1 MWLWREGGILVH
13 FLINSSSFK
22 QKHVRILMCRPC
34 RLVDFKVVPWRWLG
48 MAVSIWLW
56 GIDTWPLRSS
66 CSCCRDMILSSHG
79 RSTWCGCLED
89 VESFKDIIPEWTTCH
104 SLWTWSTIHCTH
116 LHTTY
121 TLQGR
126 NYTTWVETAILYIAK
141 RRVMCSKPLHR
152 DPKDTPK
159 FNFRLRGKGCPT
171 NQSEGR

>member
-1 MWLWREGGILVH
+1 MR
-13 FLINSSSFK
+13 
-22 QKHVRILMCRPC
+22 RPC
-34 RLVDFKVVPWRWLG
+34 RLVDVKIVPWRWLG
-48 MAVSIWLW
+48 MAFSIWLW
-56 GIDTWPLRSS
+56 GIDTWPLRSY

-89 VESFKDIIPEWTTCH
+89 VEILKISYPNGPHATRYD
-104 SLWTWSTIHCTH
+104 
-116 LHTTY
+116 

-171 NQSEGR
+171 NSEWREVKVHGKKWKEKELNENERNMGRNERCKTTWGRNKGLRKKK